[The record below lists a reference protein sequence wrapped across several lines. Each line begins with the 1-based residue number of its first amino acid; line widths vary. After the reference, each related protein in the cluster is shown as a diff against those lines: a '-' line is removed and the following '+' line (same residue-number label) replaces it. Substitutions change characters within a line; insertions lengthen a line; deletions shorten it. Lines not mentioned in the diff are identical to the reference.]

1 MLFSL
6 LESRVDVRRVKVIA
20 EGRIGAVVVVVVMRE
35 KVYRDV
41 QEASD
46 ESQLE
51 LETRC
56 LSIFTLWLSPS

>member
-1 MLFSL
+1 MQPPRKSRWVDTS
-6 LESRVDVRRVKVIA
+6 ESHC
-20 EGRIGAVVVVVVMRE
+20 IGEDWGGGGGGGDGGGAR
-35 KVYRDV
+35 KYRNV

-56 LSIFTLWLSPS
+56 LSTFTLWLSPS